1 MTQSKGHTPISAV
14 FTAMR
19 LLLPAIA
26 LLCAAPV
33 QAQGWE
39 KTFGGNKEDQGL
51 AVIQTADRGYLVIGY
66 SESFPSFQDQDID
79 VYAVK
84 TDVDGTLV
92 WEETFDDG
100 YTEYANAVL
109 QTSDG
114 NYLIAGEISYQS
126 HMGPF
131 EAYLLKISEQ
141 GKKEWHR
148 SFSDPNASSLRI
160 NDIVAAPDG
169 GYLLVG
175 MAEYSSPNSNEDI
188 FLLKVDENGDEQW
201 RKIFGTTRGEEA
213 KAVIAYQGGYV
224 ICGTEDNPQPPPIA
238 FGGDMVVYRLDAQGE
253 TIWKRV
259 VSTLEEESGND
270 IIATQDG
277 NFAIA
282 GFSGNNRDVAL
293 WKYDG
298 DGNQLWETI
307 NDVFGEGDA
316 ANSII
321 ELPDGSLVIAGLTE
335 VSGINTDFLIGKYTA
350 DGALMW
356 FNHTGDVVN
365 ADEAQSIAST
375 YDGGY
380 VITGSAGLFL
390 TFVNDMVLTR
400 TDGNGDIYTNYIRGK
415 VFYDQNENCLLNNG
429 EPAFNDWLVRARGE
443 TETFFGSTDQNGN
456 YIIRV
461 DTGNYVVEAIPINTY
476 WESCS
481 PNGVNLT
488 LTNFYDTTTVNFP
501 VKATDVICPYME
513 VDVSTPFLA
522 PCTDVVYTLS
532 YANNGTSDATSARM
546 EVQLA
551 DELSFVSAS
560 LPFTFDGQL
569 YSFDLGDIPFNTSGS
584 FTINT
589 QMACNGIAMGQSGK
603 VSAHIYPDTI
613 CTAPDPNWDGASIIV
628 EGQCVNDSL
637 EFHIRNIGQGSMQ
650 EQKNYFI
657 VEDDLVVFLQ
667 SFQLNPTQDV
677 PIKFKGE
684 GATYRVIAEQSD
696 GHPGNS
702 YPTVAIEGCVEN
714 GQPYSTGFVSQFPE
728 DDLNPSVSVQIN
740 EVMEDM
746 QEVAL
751 LRYPKG
757 LRDSV
762 ISSDMSIAYRF
773 VFRNLGNDTISRIV
787 IRDTLPA
794 GLDPGEVIPGAS
806 SHPYH
811 LEVYHTGVIKI
822 TFDNIELP
830 MDPSGSEPTSYGFVE
845 LRIGQKPGNPLG
857 TVIENKAT
865 VIFDYYPPLQTNV
878 VRHVIEVDSLNMLVD
893 FLPTDV
899 NSPGYM
905 PGLNVKA
912 YPNPFVDL
920 VTLEVEGWPAG
931 KQLEFTLFNA
941 NGQLIQ
947 YDEVRDGTYTLHRR
961 SLTAGT
967 YFYSLKSE
975 GKLVGSGSLIV
986 R

>member
-1 MTQSKGHTPISAV
+1 
-14 FTAMR
+14 
-19 LLLPAIA
+19 
-26 LLCAAPV
+26 
-33 QAQGWE
+33 
-39 KTFGGNKEDQGL
+39 
-51 AVIQTADRGYLVIGY
+51 
-66 SESFPSFQDQDID
+66 
-79 VYAVK
+79 
-84 TDVDGTLV
+84 
-92 WEETFDDG
+92 
-100 YTEYANAVL
+100 
-109 QTSDG
+109 
-114 NYLIAGEISYQS
+114 
-126 HMGPF
+126 
-131 EAYLLKISEQ
+131 
-141 GKKEWHR
+141 
-148 SFSDPNASSLRI
+148 
-160 NDIVAAPDG
+160 
-169 GYLLVG
+169 
-175 MAEYSSPNSNEDI
+175 
-188 FLLKVDENGDEQW
+188 
-201 RKIFGTTRGEEA
+201 
-213 KAVIAYQGGYV
+213 
-224 ICGTEDNPQPPPIA
+224 
-238 FGGDMVVYRLDAQGE
+238 
-253 TIWKRV
+253 
-259 VSTLEEESGND
+259 
-270 IIATQDG
+270 
-277 NFAIA
+277 
-282 GFSGNNRDVAL
+282 
-293 WKYDG
+293 
-298 DGNQLWETI
+298 
-307 NDVFGEGDA
+307 
-316 ANSII
+316 
-321 ELPDGSLVIAGLTE
+321 
-335 VSGINTDFLIGKYTA
+335 
-350 DGALMW
+350 
-356 FNHTGDVVN
+356 
-365 ADEAQSIAST
+365 
-375 YDGGY
+375 
-380 VITGSAGLFL
+380 
-390 TFVNDMVLTR
+390 
-400 TDGNGDIYTNYIRGK
+400 
-415 VFYDQNENCLLNNG
+415 
-429 EPAFNDWLVRARGE
+429 
-443 TETFFGSTDQNGN
+443 
-456 YIIRV
+456 
-461 DTGNYVVEAIPINTY
+461 
-476 WESCS
+476 
-481 PNGVNLT
+481 
-488 LTNFYDTTTVNFP
+488 
-501 VKATDVICPYME
+501 
-513 VDVSTPFLA
+513 
-522 PCTDVVYTLS
+522 
-532 YANNGTSDATSARM
+532 
-546 EVQLA
+546 
-551 DELSFVSAS
+551 
-560 LPFTFDGQL
+560 
-569 YSFDLGDIPFNTSGS
+569 
-584 FTINT
+584 
-589 QMACNGIAMGQSGK
+589 MACNGIAMGQSGK